1 MTSGQAQQQPIEKL
15 DLATAPDKALAA
27 LRKNEF
33 DAAAH
38 LYRHLLQ
45 VAPDIPA
52 FWRNMSIAL
61 RGQGHHNAAL
71 AAARHASA
79 MEPDSI
85 EALVNLSDSLIAVD
99 RLEDSLAILKKAVA
113 ADPQN
118 VLYGRRYADVL
129 RQCGR
134 FEEAL
139 AHIDLVRQIT
149 PDDVETNWQ
158 CAVTNLTIGDYAA
171 GWKDY
176 EVRLKR
182 GNIKVNPYTAPRWAG
197 EDLKGKTILLYEEQ
211 GFGDTIL
218 ASRYIPMVKQLGAR
232 VLFGSRPVLHKLFS
246 KIPGI
251 DRFVLEGA
259 IGERLDYHT
268 SLLSLPGMFKTVVK
282 TIPPIVTLTPAEKLP
297 AAAAPLLALGKGRF
311 KVGIVWSGSPHFKGN
326 HKRAVPFSRFL
337 PLMEVPDTQFY
348 SLQQGPAAAELSAAG
363 AGGFVFDLGAHLTDF
378 SETAAVLN
386 ELDLVI
392 MTDSSV
398 VHLAGSL
405 KRPVWNLLAYDAY
418 WLYMHGRSDSP
429 WYPSLRLFRQ
439 PKPGDWN
446 SVFKEVAGE
455 LAKVSALPRR

>member
-1 MTSGQAQQQPIEKL
+1 MTPGQAQPQPTV
-15 DLATAPDKALAA
+15 DLANAQENALAA
-27 LRKNEF
+27 LRKSEF
-33 DAAAH
+33 DTAAH

-45 VAPDIPA
+45 AAPDVPA

-61 RGQGHHNAAL
+61 RGQGHHSAGL
-71 AAARHASA
+71 AAARHAA
-79 MEPDSI
+79 TLEPDSI
-85 EALVNLSDSLIAVD
+85 EALVNLGDSLIAMD
-99 RLEDSLAILKKAVA
+99 RLDEALAILKKAVTA
-113 ADPQN
+113 EPTN

-129 RQCGR
+129 RQLGR

-139 AHIDLVRQIT
+139 EYISFLRET
-149 PDDVETNWQ
+149 SPDDVETNWQ
-158 CAVTNLTIGDYAA
+158 RAVCNLTLGRYAE

-182 GNIKVNPYTAPRWAG
+182 GNIKIHPYHAPRWAG
-197 EDLKGKTILLYEEQ
+197 EGLKGKTILVYEEQ

-218 ASRYIPMVKQLGAR
+218 ASRYIPLVKQLGAR

-259 IGERLDYHT
+259 INERLDYHT
-268 SLLSLPGMFKTVVK
+268 SLLNLPGMFKTELSS
-282 TIPPIVTLTPAEKLP
+282 IPPLVKLTPADKVPE
-297 AAAAPLLALGKGRF
+297 AAASLLALGQGRL

-326 HKRAVPFSRFL
+326 HKRAVAFSRFL

-348 SLQQGPAAAELSAAG
+348 SLQQGPASAELTAAG
-363 AGGFVFDLGAHLTDF
+363 AQGFVFDLGAHLTDF
-378 SETAAVLN
+378 AETAAVLN

-405 KRPVWNLLAYDAY
+405 NRPVWNLLAYDAY
-418 WLYMHGRSDSP
+418 WLYLYNRSDSP
-429 WYPSLRLFRQ
+429 WYSSLRLFRQ
-439 PKPGDWN
+439 PKPGDWD

-455 LAKVSALPRR
+455 LAKVSAQKPRR